1 MKLGSITAA
10 LTLVAILSGC
20 SVAGIRKHQPS
31 VQNIRT
37 AESLKNQYSV
47 AIVDTDNPKKA
58 LKMNKRSLGC
68 RMVSYELPTP
78 LFTYVKDALTD
89 ELDAA
94 RKLSP
99 SGAPISISVVEID
112 SDTSGMNDGYW
123 NTHLIYD
130 VNGKKYD
137 IKKTTRFESAYMGD
151 VACRNTGN
159 ALTDALAENFAG
171 FYRELKT
178 SEDAENRSSR
188 KTK

>member
-1 MKLGSITAA
+1 MKRNYP
-10 LTLVAILSGC
+10 LTLVCLFSLLSGC
-20 SVAGIRKHQPS
+20 SVAGIRRHQPS

-47 AIVDTDNPKKA
+47 SGVESDNPRA
-58 LKMNKRSLGC
+58 SQRLNKRSMGC
-68 RMVSYELPTP
+68 RMVNYELPTP
-78 LFTYVKDALTD
+78 LFTFVKDALTD

-99 SGAPISISVVEID
+99 SGAPISISVIEID

-137 IKKTTRFESAYMGD
+137 IKKTTRFESAYMAD

-171 FYRELKT
+171 FYRELAG
-178 SEDAENRSSR
+178 AEQAQP
-188 KTK
+188 TKGTKK